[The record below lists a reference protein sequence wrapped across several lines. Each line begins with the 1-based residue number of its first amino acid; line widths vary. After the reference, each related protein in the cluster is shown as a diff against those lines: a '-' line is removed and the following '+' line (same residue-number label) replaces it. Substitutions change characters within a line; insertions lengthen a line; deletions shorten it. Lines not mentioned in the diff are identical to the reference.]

1 MGGVSSGRR
10 RSLLRAKKSKTK
22 RRTRVRVPPCP
33 SSRPD
38 REWTQIDGRSNRP
51 NKKDRTPCS
60 IYLPRFRSISR
71 SPIYGWGYLIVD
83 RQGMFVQHVGQH
95 QELTCSWIP
104 KVFRKKADTNE
115 AEVEG
120 ERKWILKGVECT
132 CSSGEVLAM

>member
-1 MGGVSSGRR
+1 
-10 RSLLRAKKSKTK
+10 
-22 RRTRVRVPPCP
+22 
-33 SSRPD
+33 
-38 REWTQIDGRSNRP
+38 
-51 NKKDRTPCS
+51 
-60 IYLPRFRSISR
+60 
-71 SPIYGWGYLIVD
+71 
-83 RQGMFVQHVGQH
+83 MFVQHVGQH